1 MKISLI
7 VAYGRNRAIGKDNR
21 IPWHLPADLAL
32 FKKTTMGCPVIMGRN
47 TFLSVGKPLPGRQ
60 NIVVS
65 RSGNVHHD
73 GINVV
78 PTLEAALEA
87 CANSQEVFI
96 IGGAQLYQ
104 SALHAAQRLYAT
116 EIDADFEADTF
127 FPALDGKAWR
137 ESSREHH
144 PADEKNA
151 YALNFVVYDRIK

>member
-21 IPWHLPADLAL
+21 MPWHLPADLAL
-32 FKKTTMGCPVIMGRN
+32 FKKTTMGCPIIMGRN
-47 TFLSVGKPLPGRQ
+47 TFLSIGKPLPGRQ

-65 RSGNVHHD
+65 RSGKVHHD
-73 GINVV
+73 GIDVV
-78 PTLEAALEA
+78 PTLDAALQA
-87 CANSQEVFI
+87 CAGAREVFI

-104 SALHAAQRLYAT
+104 SALHAAQRLYAS

-127 FPALDGKAWR
+127 FPDIDRNTWR

-144 PADEKNA
+144 AADEKNA
-151 YALNFVVYDRIK
+151 YALDFVVYDRF